1 MKIDP
6 IFLLSKLEKKDSS
19 IFNLFHGRVVVMILL
34 SPNDTLN
41 CFCQEIRVL
50 AGEVQIRKKYLSENN
65 IERVSNTC
73 ASLALA
79 RACKLRT

>member
-1 MKIDP
+1 
-6 IFLLSKLEKKDSS
+6 
-19 IFNLFHGRVVVMILL
+19 MILL